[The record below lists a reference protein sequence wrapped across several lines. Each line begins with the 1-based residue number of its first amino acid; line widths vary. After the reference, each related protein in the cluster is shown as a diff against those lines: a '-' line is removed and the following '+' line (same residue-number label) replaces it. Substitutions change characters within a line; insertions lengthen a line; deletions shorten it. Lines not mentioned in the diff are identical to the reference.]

1 MVCPLLKEYFLP
13 ERTDKMKSRILGK
26 DLSVSALGLGCM
38 GMTHAYS
45 PSADHSGSIAT
56 LHRAVEL
63 GVTFFD
69 TAEVYGPYDNEIL
82 VGKALQ
88 PYRDQVVIATKFGFK
103 IDTSKS
109 AGQMM
114 VGTDSRPENVRAVAE
129 ASLKRLGVDVID
141 LFYQHRV
148 DPNVPI
154 EETVGAM
161 ADLVKQGKVKYLGLS
176 EASADTIRKAH
187 AEHPITALQSEYSLW
202 TRDVEENGVLDT
214 CRELGIGFVPFS
226 PLGRGVLTGALK
238 RLDGLSDNDF
248 RRSLPRFQA
257 ENFDANLALVTLLE
271 EMAAQKGVT
280 AGQLALAWVL
290 AQGDFIVPIPGTT
303 KIANLEKNVASAD
316 VVLNKEEVKDLG
328 DMLSPA
334 KVAGGRYPQQL
345 ASMASR

>member
-1 MVCPLLKEYFLP
+1 MQN
-13 ERTDKMKSRILGK
+13 RILGNN
-26 DLSVSALGLGCM
+26 LSVSALGLGCM
-38 GMTHAYS
+38 GMSHAYS
-45 PSADHSGSIAT
+45 PSADEAASIAT

-69 TAEVYGPYDNEIL
+69 TAEVYGPHTNEVL
-82 VGKALQ
+82 VGKGLK
-88 PYRDQVVIATKFGFK
+88 PHRDKVIIATKFGFK
-103 IDTSKS
+103 IDASKP

-114 VGTDSRPENVRAVAE
+114 VGTDSRPENVHAVAD

-161 ADLVKQGKVKYLGLS
+161 AELVQAGKIRHLGLS
-176 EASADTIRKAH
+176 EANAETIRKAH
-187 AEHPITALQSEYSLW
+187 ATHPITALQSEYSLW
-202 TRDVEENGVLDT
+202 TRDVETNGVLDI

-238 RLDGLSDNDF
+238 KLEGLSDTDF

-257 ENFDANLALVTLLE
+257 ENFDANLALITLLE
-271 EMAAQKGVT
+271 EMAAEKGVT

-303 KIANLEKNVASAD
+303 KIANLEKNVAAADVALSAD
-316 VVLNKEEVKDLG
+316 EAAKLG
-328 DMLSPA
+328 ELLSPA
-334 KVAGGRYPQQL
+334 KVAGGRYPEQ
-345 ASMASR
+345 MAAMANR

>member
-1 MVCPLLKEYFLP
+1 
-13 ERTDKMKSRILGK
+13 MKKKTLGNN
-26 DLSVSALGLGCM
+26 LSVSALGLGCM

-45 PSADHSGSIAT
+45 PAGDESSAIAT

-69 TAEVYGPYDNEIL
+69 TAEVYGPYNNEIL
-82 VGKALQ
+82 VGKGLK
-88 PYRDQVVIATKFGFK
+88 PFRDQVVIATKFGFK
-103 IDTSKS
+103 IDATKP

-154 EETVGAM
+154 EDTVGAM
-161 ADLVKQGKVKYLGLS
+161 AELVREGKVKHLGLS
-176 EASADTIRKAH
+176 EASAETLRKAH
-187 AEHPITALQSEYSLW
+187 SVHPIAAIQSEYSLW

-238 RLDGLSDNDF
+238 KLDGLSDNDF

-257 ENFDANLALVTLLE
+257 ENFDANLALVSLLE
-271 EMAAQKGVT
+271 EMAAEKGVT
-280 AGQLALAWVL
+280 AGQLALAWVM

-303 KIANLEKNVASAD
+303 KIANLETNVAAAGVTLTNDESR
-316 VVLNKEEVKDLG
+316 KLG
-328 DMLSPA
+328 ELLAPS
-334 KVAGGRYPQQL
+334 KVAGGRYPEQL
-345 ASMASR
+345 SKMTSR